1 MILPVVYD
9 IVDELILRLPFL
21 KMFVPF
27 SYFSVKTTLGQSLGK
42 LNFCLNFLKEENER
56 NFFCKQLD
64 LKKRVYPS
72 IESTDT

>member
-1 MILPVVYD
+1 
-9 IVDELILRLPFL
+9 
-21 KMFVPF
+21 MFVPF

-72 IESTDT
+72 IESTDTSHFWYTITNNNENIPPTPTPN

>member
-9 IVDELILRLPFL
+9 IVDELILRLPFK